1 MQGTHDHHA
10 RPRRTTAAPLD
21 RNLRARLD
29 AIVSQGIAPAE
40 RIAAD
45 AEVSFSTVLRAIDG
59 KALRP
64 PTRSALARV
73 VANIPVAA

>member
-1 MQGTHDHHA
+1 MQGTNTEHA
-10 RPRRTTAAPLD
+10 RARRTTAAPLD
-21 RNLRARLD
+21 NDLRARLD
-29 AIVSQGIAPAE
+29 AIVSKGIAPAE

-45 AEVSFSTVLRAIDG
+45 AEVSHSTVFRAIGG

-64 PTRSALARV
+64 PTRAALARV